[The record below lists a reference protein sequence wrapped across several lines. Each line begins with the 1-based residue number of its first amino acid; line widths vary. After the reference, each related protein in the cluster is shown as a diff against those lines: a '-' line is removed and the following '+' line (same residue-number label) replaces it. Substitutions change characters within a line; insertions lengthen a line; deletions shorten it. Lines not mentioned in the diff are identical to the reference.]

1 MTYVQMYLQVF
12 FDWVIRASLMASVL
26 VVLIVMIKWML
37 RNKLLPK
44 WHYLLW
50 LPVVIRLVLPWAP
63 ESSFSVYNLLP
74 IKQQLS
80 NESLLGSLDD
90 ISNRYERRNQLK
102 NNVDSPSEWTLK
114 GPSDVTVQSA
124 ANVPEKHVHAKQS
137 FVDLLSKITL
147 RDILLFGWLLGVIV
161 LSLVTLIANI
171 NVYRRIKKQPNVNN
185 PAVLQV
191 FEQCKRQM
199 SIKQPILLTV
209 TDAVPSPA
217 VYGFMKPRIL
227 LSRSLIRSMD
237 ADQFRYIF
245 NHELAHIKRRDVAM
259 NWLMHVL
266 VILHWFNPI
275 MWIVNARMRA
285 DQEVACDALAL
296 SHIHAEQKVAYG
308 QTIINLLEHYA
319 GARRYPGLVGLSGN
333 YKHLKR
339 RILMIKHFK
348 KNSFGLSV
356 LGIATVL
363 TVCSFSLVNAQGA
376 PTGSVAIT
384 DQTMNAQL
392 KEKVEVAKLPKP
404 GGGQIQSLTV
414 NTAEEAALVLEK
426 YFNLTGFPL
435 MQDEREVPT
444 ASYVTTND
452 SMRVWVGNN
461 KKIIGLDNMKAWKEL
476 KNRNETQKEQWISID
491 QSKEKAIQL
500 AQPFLDV
507 SVQEV
512 QITTTAH
519 PYNDSLIVFDIIPSS
534 EGNLTSD
541 GRFHVTLDRST
552 GAIMNINPFL

>member
-1 MTYVQMYLQVF
+1 MTYVQMYMQVF
-12 FDWVIRASLMASVL
+12 FDWVIRASLMASLL
-26 VVLIVMIKWML
+26 VVLIVMIKWVL
-37 RNKLLPK
+37 RNKLQPK

-50 LPVVIRLVLPWAP
+50 FPVVIRLVLPWAP
-63 ESSFSVYNLLP
+63 ESSCSVYNLLP

-90 ISNRYERRNQLK
+90 ISNLYERRNQLK

-114 GPSDVTVQSA
+114 DPSDVKVLSS
-124 ANVPEKHVHAKQS
+124 ANVPEKQVLAKQS

-147 RDILLFGWLLGVIV
+147 RDILLFGWLLGVII

-171 NVYRRIKKQPNVNN
+171 NVYRRIKKQPNVTH

-199 SIKQPILLTV
+199 SVKQPILLTV

-227 LSRSLIRSMD
+227 LSSSLIRSMD

-275 MWIVNARMRA
+275 MWVVYARMRA

-296 SHIHAEQKVAYG
+296 SYIHAEHKAAYG

-348 KNSFGLSV
+348 KNSIRLSV
-356 LGIATVL
+356 LGLATLL
-363 TVCSFSLVNAQGA
+363 TVCSFSLVNAQGT
-376 PTGSVAIT
+376 PT
-384 DQTMNAQL
+384 QL
-392 KEKVEVAKLPKP
+392 KETVEVATLSKP

-414 NTAEEAALVLEK
+414 NTAEEATLVLQK
-426 YFNLTGFPL
+426 YFNLTGFSL
-435 MQDEREVPT
+435 IQDEREDVTYAT
-444 ASYVTTND
+444 AND
-452 SMRVWVGNN
+452 SMRVWVGHNN
-461 KKIIGLDNMKAWKEL
+461 KIIGLNNMKAWKEL
-476 KNRNETQKEQWISID
+476 KNRNETQKEQWNSID

-512 QITTTAH
+512 QITTTQH
-519 PYNDSLIVFDIIPSS
+519 PHNDSVIVFDIIPSY
-534 EGNLTSD
+534 EGTLTSD
-541 GRFHVTLDRST
+541 GRFHVSLDRST